1 MFGTTLNYVTL
12 KLLGEGV
19 EDGLE
24 AMEQARKWFFDHS
37 GATAITSWAPEIWHF
52 PYLLPCHLDL
62 HLTVL
67 SYTINTMY
75 VQFHQGTS
83 IMYCLQFK
91 NLTNMV

>member
-1 MFGTTLNYVTL
+1 MFGTALNYVTL
-12 KLLGEGV
+12 KLLGEGA

-24 AMEQARKWFFDHS
+24 AMEQARKWILDHS
-37 GATAITSWAPEIWHF
+37 GATTITSWAPEIWLF
-52 PYLLPCHLDL
+52 PYLLSCHLDL
-62 HLTVL
+62 YLTVL